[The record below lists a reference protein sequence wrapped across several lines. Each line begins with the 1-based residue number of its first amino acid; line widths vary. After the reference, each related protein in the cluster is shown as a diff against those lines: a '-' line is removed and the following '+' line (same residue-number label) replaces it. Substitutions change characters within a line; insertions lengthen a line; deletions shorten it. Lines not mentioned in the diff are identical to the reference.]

1 MGCFEKGLR
10 FREEEDPSM
19 FLLFWGVGL
28 DFNLVFHWRRS
39 KFSREAHSANSVVW
53 PVCHADVTS
62 TIQKEKISC
71 PWLHYPAD
79 LAMRMRRVLVTPR
92 GGNCVLSC

>member
-71 PWLHYPAD
+71 LWLHYPAD
-79 LAMRMRRVLVTPR
+79 LAMCMRRVLVVPR
-92 GGNCVLSC
+92 GGNCALSC

>member
-1 MGCFEKGLR
+1 M
-10 FREEEDPSM
+10 PSM
-19 FLLFWGVGL
+19 VLLFYLRVGL
-28 DFNLVFHWRRS
+28 GFNLVFHWRRS
-39 KFSREAHSANSVVW
+39 KFSKEARSANSVLW

-79 LAMRMRRVLVTPR
+79 LAMRMRRVLVVPR